1 MKTSFWNRTA
11 SAAAALGLS
20 APIAALA
27 GTGQPS
33 PWQMGLQEPVTYVAS
48 FTNDFHTALV
58 WIITVI
64 SVFVLGLLIAV
75 VVKFN
80 EKANPVPSKTTH
92 HTGLEIA
99 WTIIPVLILV
109 GIAIPSFRL
118 LKLQIE
124 LPKADLTIKATG
136 AQWYWSYEYPADQG
150 GGFKFDSYMLT
161 REEAVKA
168 GQPALLA
175 VDNEVVVPINK
186 TVIMQIVGADVIHN
200 FSVPSLGFRMDAVPG
215 RLNQTWFKA
224 EKTGDFYGNCY
235 ELCGKEHAYMPIH
248 VKVVSAA
255 EYSVWAQAKLKEM
268 ASKADDP
275 KKVWTQEALIE
286 RGAKVYAANCA
297 VCHKPD
303 GKGAGPIKALDGS
316 AKVLD
321 ADKLVQLKVLL
332 NGQNNAMPA
341 WKQLSDTEL
350 AAVMTYTKNN
360 WSNKTGQTMQPSEV
374 LAARQ

>member
-1 MKTSFWNRTA
+1 MKTSSWNRTV

-20 APIAALA
+20 APVAALA

-33 PWQMGLQEPVTYVAS
+33 PWQMGLQEPVTDVAS

-58 WIITVI
+58 WIITAI

-136 AQWYWSYEYPADQG
+136 AQWYWTYEYPADQG

-186 TVIMQIVGADVIHN
+186 TVIMQVVGADVIHS

-224 EKTGDFYGNCY
+224 EKEGIFYGQCSR
-235 ELCGKEHAYMPIH
+235 LCGSNHAYMPIAIR
-248 VKVVSAA
+248 VVSAD
-255 EYSVWAQAKLKEM
+255 K
-268 ASKADDP
+268 
-275 KKVWTQEALIE
+275 
-286 RGAKVYAANCA
+286 YAAWLTDA
-297 VCHKPD
+297 KKKFASAAD
-303 GKGAGPIKALDGS
+303 GTV
-316 AKVLD
+316 KV
-321 ADKLVQLKVLL
+321 
-332 NGQNNAMPA
+332 
-341 WKQLSDTEL
+341 
-350 AAVMTYTKNN
+350 
-360 WSNKTGQTMQPSEV
+360 
-374 LAARQ
+374 AARTAPVE